1 MGIDWPLVAEAE
13 PHLVNQ
19 WFGSLSDMV
28 VAAAAEAA
36 PVQAEAVAAEAAPAH
51 GGGCGGSLRPCL
63 WRRLFRWWLQRLQR
77 LQQGRRR
84 LRRRLVGRL
93 RRCGGGDIGAGLQA
107 TVGPGA
113 IEHGAR

>member
-36 PVQAEAVAAEAAPAH
+36 PVQAVAEAVPTAGLWLLRAMPTAEAVAAEAASEV
-51 GGGCGGSLRPCL
+51 GGAV
-63 WRRLFRWWLQRLQR
+63 
-77 LQQGRRR
+77 RR
-84 LRRRLVGRL
+84 LRRWGILVLVTGYSWTW
-93 RRCGGGDIGAGLQA
+93 CY
-107 TVGPGA
+107 
-113 IEHGAR
+113 

>member
-36 PVQAEAVAAEAAPAH
+36 PVQAVAEAVPTAEAVAAVCAH
-51 GGGCGGSLRPCL
+51 AYGGGCGGGGCVGG
-63 WRRLFRWWLQRLQR
+63 WW
-77 LQQGRRR
+77 G
-84 LRRRLVGRL
+84 G
-93 RRCGGGDIGAGLQA
+93 CGGGGYWCWITGYSW
-107 TVGPGA
+107 TWCY
-113 IEHGAR
+113 